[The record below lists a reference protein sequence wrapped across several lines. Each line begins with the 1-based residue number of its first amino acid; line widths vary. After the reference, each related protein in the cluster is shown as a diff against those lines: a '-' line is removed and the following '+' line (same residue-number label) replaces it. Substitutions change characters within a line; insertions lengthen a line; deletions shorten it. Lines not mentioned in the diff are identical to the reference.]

1 MLIMFRKN
9 NQILDYLLKFEEQI
23 CQIINKQRIKFI
35 INLHL
40 LIVLVWIVALVR
52 LYYQRILILKFV
64 KPKTPDIDHVCLI
77 SYSKNITKFQLVMS
91 ISWGEQWNNY
101 LCWQWIFCWVRIYH
115 AKFGPKNKT
124 SKYPKRTVCHVVLI
138 TSWRGSKKVLC

>member
-1 MLIMFRKN
+1 MLIMFGKN

-23 CQIINKQRIKFI
+23 CQIISKQRIKFI

-40 LIVLVWIVALVR
+40 LVVLVWIVALVR
-52 LYYQRILILKFV
+52 LYYQRILRLKFV
-64 KPKTPDIDHVCLI
+64 KPRTPDTDHVYLI
-77 SYSKNITKFQLVMS
+77 SSLKNRAKFQLTMS

-101 LCWQWIFCWVRIYH
+101 LCWQWMFWWVRIYH

-124 SKYPKRTVCHVVLI
+124 CKYPKGSVCHVVLI
-138 TSWRGSKKVLC
+138 TSWRGRKKVLC